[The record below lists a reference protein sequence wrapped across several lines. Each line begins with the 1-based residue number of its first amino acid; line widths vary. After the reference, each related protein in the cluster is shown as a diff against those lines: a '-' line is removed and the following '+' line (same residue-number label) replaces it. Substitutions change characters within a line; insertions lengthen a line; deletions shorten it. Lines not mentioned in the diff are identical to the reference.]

1 MTVKGGSLDS
11 KQRLSTHMA
20 STLGAEVNQA
30 GPASSAPVV
39 ETRALSKIFW
49 VGEEEVVALD
59 RVDLTVG
66 KGEFVSF
73 VGPSGCGKSTLLN
86 LVAGLLPASAGEVL
100 LLGDPVVEPSRRIG
114 FMFQSPVLL
123 PWRTVE
129 GNVLLP
135 AEVFGANLGE
145 SRRRARAVI
154 ESVGLSEFAS
164 AYPNQLSGG
173 MQQRVALARVLT
185 YEPEFLLMDEPFGAL
200 DEFTREAMNLELMR
214 IVQSAGITVL
224 FVTHNIGEAVF
235 MSDRVVVMTP
245 RPGRVS
251 GIVDVSWPQPREIKI
266 MHDPVFADLVF
277 EVREILGQSHGK

>member
-251 GIVDVSWPQPREIKI
+251 GIVDVSWPQPREIKM

>member
-1 MTVKGGSLDS
+1 
-11 KQRLSTHMA
+11 MA
-20 STLGAEVNQA
+20 SPLGAEENQA
-30 GPASSAPVV
+30 RPASSAPVV

-100 LLGDPVVEPSRRIG
+100 LLGNPVVEPSRRIG

-129 GNVLLP
+129 SNVLLP
-135 AEVFGANLGE
+135 AEVFGDDLSE
-145 SRRRARAVI
+145 SRRRVRAVI
-154 ESVGLSEFAS
+154 ELVGLSEFAK

-251 GIVDVSWPQPREIKI
+251 GIVDVSWPQPREIKM
-266 MHDPVFADLVF
+266 MHDPVFSDLVF

>member
-20 STLGAEVNQA
+20 TTLGAEVNQA

-39 ETRALSKIFW
+39 ETRSLSKIFW

-135 AEVFGANLGE
+135 AEVFGENLGE

-251 GIVDVSWPQPREIKI
+251 GIVDVSWPRPREIKM